1 MKELAD
7 SFVKLFLIVWK
18 DLAMD
23 RIPGDWRK
31 AGVLPI
37 FEADKKIQGSKTVPL
52 MSGKVMEQT
61 VLETICKVYKKV
73 VSSSQN
79 GFMEEKHA
87 WQPDSL
93 LQYWALD
100 NWLSAWGESGGCCQ
114 SAFIKAFGIDLHNI
128 FPKWWIM
135 TVWTRWWAGE
145 LAEPCVQSAVISHMK
160 PSWKVVFTGPGSLQC

>member
-1 MKELAD
+1 
-7 SFVKLFLIVWK
+7 
-18 DLAMD
+18 MD

-73 VSSSQN
+73 VSSSQS

-87 WQPDSL
+87 
-93 LQYWALD
+93 
-100 NWLSAWGESGGCCQ
+100 
-114 SAFIKAFGIDLHNI
+114 
-128 FPKWWIM
+128 
-135 TVWTRWWAGE
+135 
-145 LAEPCVQSAVISHMK
+145 
-160 PSWKVVFTGPGSLQC
+160 